1 MICITKEKIQEKQY
15 ERLNIFLLQNTQ
27 QKQFTYY
34 ITKNKTKKIKTIR
47 KKYLMNTDYKTKIH
61 NK

>member
-34 ITKNKTKKIKTIR
+34 ITKNKTKKK
-47 KKYLMNTDYKTKIH
+47 
-61 NK
+61 